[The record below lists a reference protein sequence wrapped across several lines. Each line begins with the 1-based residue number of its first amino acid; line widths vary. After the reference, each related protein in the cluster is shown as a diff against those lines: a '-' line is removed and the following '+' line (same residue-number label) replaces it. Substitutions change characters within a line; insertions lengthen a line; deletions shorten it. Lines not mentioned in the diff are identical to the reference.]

1 MARKSDTELRA
12 DLLDTICTIPSVD
25 PDQLEVLVDDG
36 VVTLN
41 GRVDT
46 HQTRFHVERMA
57 RRVEGIRGMNINIRP
72 TVNPLRSHI
81 QSNRK
86 FGA

>member
-1 MARKSDTELRA
+1 MVKKSDSDLRA
-12 DLLDTICTIPSVD
+12 DLLDTLSTIPSVD
-25 PDQLEVLVDDG
+25 PDQLEILVDDG
-36 VVTLN
+36 IVTLN

-57 RRVEGIRGMNINIRP
+57 RRVDGIRGMHINIRP

-81 QSNRK
+81 QSGRK
-86 FGA
+86 SGT